1 MQRVT
6 LAFKVRS
13 QLAVGDPPAYSDGVR
28 PAVQDNLVQMGQR
41 NLIFGAVGNPVK
53 GMASTQRPQFAAA
66 LHHLLHF
73 LHCPRLVQAVGTVS
87 VISRPVCSFC
97 SRLLARA
104 QWRQHGAG
112 KEDTRGL

>member
-13 QLAVGDPPAYSDGVR
+13 QLAVGDAPAYSDGAG
-28 PAVQDNLVQMGQR
+28 PAVQGNLVQMGQR

-53 GMASTQRPQFAAA
+53 GMASTQRPQFTAA

-73 LHCPRLVQAVGTVS
+73 LQRLRLVQVVGTVS
-87 VISRPVCSFC
+87 VIS
-97 SRLLARA
+97 
-104 QWRQHGAG
+104 
-112 KEDTRGL
+112 